1 MPKWGDGASDPSH
14 LQCEAT
20 IDGDLFDASLRD
32 NLMEFFTRAFRRNPD
47 ERFDNAEAM
56 LDAWRDCF
64 VGIEDPSTLSDHV
77 DEEEVRKLLA
87 IATLDTQ
94 IPELGL
100 GTRATNA
107 LDRANI
113 LTVEDLLSVPMRKLL
128 RLRGV
133 GNKTRR
139 EIAASVRILR
149 ERLGG
154 GHSSFVIRHSSM
166 VSGLSV
172 EVTESEQTLASLSVD
187 QFISRITKIGK
198 NEGDTAQKTL
208 LTLLGLWHPTDVKGQ
223 RTNDQ
228 GPMTNDTWLSQAEI
242 APMVDVTRG
251 RIGQL
256 VGKFQSRW
264 CKDAAVT
271 KMRSDLV
278 EILTTAGGVLAVRE
292 LAEAL
297 LVARGSVE
305 DDPRRTQYALALAR
319 ACTEAERTLAEPRFI
334 VKRSLVSSH
343 LSLVTGHSSPAN
355 DKGQMTNDQST
366 NDRAT
371 IVVAL
376 TPELASYAIQLG
388 QLADSLALE
397 DPLVPPARVLQRL
410 REVTQPVGTS
420 LLADARLL
428 RLAAAASKNA
438 AVSSRQEL
446 YPRGMDAARAL
457 KLSQGAI
464 YGVSSL
470 TVAQIRDRVSG
481 RYPEAAPVPDR
492 TALDDLLQAA
502 GFDFQWDSS
511 GKGGGC
517 YVARIRDVV
526 SITSGSES
534 ISRTA
539 TSSGSAATA
548 QETQEI
554 TPEIA
559 DARQFEERLERG
571 IKEGSFLA
579 LIVNPKCYQRAVTEL
594 QNRFPVEVID
604 VEGLV
609 VETLRDVA
617 SKANAKWEALVNADA
632 KPGSEP
638 WKKFMVLINRA
649 MPIVESSV
657 VSGQSSVEGKKS
669 RRSILLIYPGLLA
682 RYEQLGL
689 LEKIR
694 DEIGRSGR
702 LHSCWIL
709 IPGDNQAFI
718 DGKAIPIISP
728 GQKTKIP
735 EQWIRNEHRSHV
747 QRPVGS
753 T

>member
-1 MPKWGDGASDPSH
+1 
-14 LQCEAT
+14 
-20 IDGDLFDASLRD
+20 
-32 NLMEFFTRAFRRNPD
+32 
-47 ERFDNAEAM
+47 
-56 LDAWRDCF
+56 
-64 VGIEDPSTLSDHV
+64 
-77 DEEEVRKLLA
+77 
-87 IATLDTQ
+87 
-94 IPELGL
+94 
-100 GTRATNA
+100 
-107 LDRANI
+107 
-113 LTVEDLLSVPMRKLL
+113 
-128 RLRGV
+128 
-133 GNKTRR
+133 
-139 EIAASVRILR
+139 
-149 ERLGG
+149 
-154 GHSSFVIRHSSM
+154 
-166 VSGLSV
+166 
-172 EVTESEQTLASLSVD
+172 
-187 QFISRITKIGK
+187 
-198 NEGDTAQKTL
+198 
-208 LTLLGLWHPTDVKGQ
+208 
-223 RTNDQ
+223 
-228 GPMTNDTWLSQAEI
+228 
-242 APMVDVTRG
+242 MVDVTRG

-319 ACTEAERTLAEPRFI
+319 ACTEAERTLAEPRF
-334 VKRSLVSSH
+334 LVRR
-343 LSLVTGHSSPAN
+343 
-355 DKGQMTNDQST
+355 DQG
-366 NDRAT
+366 RVF
-371 IVVAL
+371 IAL
-376 TPELASYAIQLG
+376 THELAGFAGRLG
-388 QLADSLALE
+388 ELADQLALE
-397 DPLVPPARVLQRL
+397 DPLVPPARVLHRL

-492 TALDDLLQAA
+492 PALDDLLQAA

-534 ISRTA
+534 ISRAA

-548 QETQEI
+548 QATQEI

-579 LIVNPKCYQRAVTEL
+579 LIVNPKCYQRAVSEL
-594 QNRFPVEVID
+594 QNRFSIEVVDI
-604 VEGLV
+604 EGLIV
-609 VETLRDVA
+609 DTLRDVA

-638 WKKFMVLINRA
+638 WKKFMVLVNRA
-649 MPIVESSV
+649 MEV
-657 VSGQSSVEGKKS
+657 VSRQLLVISKDAENRDLKTENRK
-669 RRSILLIYPGLLA
+669 RRILLIYPGLLA

-694 DEIGRSGR
+694 DEIGRSGG

-718 DGKAIPIISP
+718 DGKPVPIISP

-735 EQWIRNEHRSHV
+735 DQWIRNEHRSHA